1 MRLDIDR
8 SRLQPDSQA
17 WPYFAPGDTNVF
29 ARPAMDGIRLAGLCQ
44 RRMRS
49 RVSIFL
55 SLALICLCRAG
66 DARAQI
72 RAGSVAELHHT
83 AQVERSGRLIAAT
96 LGMLIMIGDKLETSN
111 DSSMTVV
118 MVDGNQITLSDSS
131 SVVIDRTAIATL
143 KADSIIELFKGR
155 LHSIVNSKPDGSPQD
170 FAVHTPNA
178 VAAVRGTDFETAY
191 IEGKPCPGFPKCLRY
206 TDVGVYKG
214 VVEVRNPTSSK
225 LVSVRVSSGYE
236 TTVPCE
242 LPPASPGPLGIGEI
256 LGPAYH

>member
-1 MRLDIDR
+1 
-8 SRLQPDSQA
+8 
-17 WPYFAPGDTNVF
+17 
-29 ARPAMDGIRLAGLCQ
+29 MDGIQFAGLRQ

-55 SLALICLCRAG
+55 SLVLICLCPVG

-96 LGMLIMIGDKLETSN
+96 LGMSIMVGDKLQTSN
-111 DSSMTVV
+111 DSSMTVALA
-118 MVDGNQITLSDSS
+118 DGSQITLSDSS
-131 SVVIDRTAIATL
+131 SVVIDHTAIGTL
-143 KADSIIELFKGR
+143 KADSVIEVFKGR
-155 LHSIVNSKPDGSPQD
+155 LRSIVNSRADGSPPD

-178 VAAVRGTDFETAY
+178 VVAVRGTDFETAY

-214 VVEVRNPTSSK
+214 IVEIRNPTSSK
-225 LVSVRVSSGYE
+225 LVSVRVSGGYE

-242 LPPASPGPLGIGEI
+242 LPPANPGPLGLGEI